1 MKRKLPTRHV
11 SGVHLGTGRICVTG
25 AQINKDLDRD
35 FLSLYIYN
43 KDITMTHITPKKK
56 MVLTS
61 VKVDED
67 RFSDFKVECIR
78 DRFSLTNLVNRCM
91 DLYLNDED
99 FKRAILNHK
108 ED

>member
-1 MKRKLPTRHV
+1 
-11 SGVHLGTGRICVTG
+11 VHLRTGRIYVIG
-25 AQINKDLDRD
+25 GQRAQKNKDSDRD
-35 FLSLYIYN
+35 FSSLYIYN
-43 KDITMTHITPKKK
+43 KDITMTNTTLKKK

-61 VKVDED
+61 VKVNED
-67 RFSDFKVECIR
+67 RFNDFKVECIR

>member
-1 MKRKLPTRHV
+1 
-11 SGVHLGTGRICVTG
+11 
-25 AQINKDLDRD
+25 
-35 FLSLYIYN
+35 
-43 KDITMTHITPKKK
+43 MTKTTLKKK
-56 MVLTS
+56 TVLTS

-67 RFSDFKVECIR
+67 RFNDFKVECIR

-99 FKRAILNHK
+99 FKRAILNYK

>member
-1 MKRKLPTRHV
+1 MHSR
-11 SGVHLGTGRICVTG
+11 TGRIYATG
-25 AQINKDLDRD
+25 GPWAQINKDSDRD
-35 FLSLYIYN
+35 FSSLYIYN
-43 KDITMTHITPKKK
+43 KDITMAHITPKKK

-67 RFSDFKVECIR
+67 RFNDFKVECIR

-99 FKRAILNHK
+99 FKRAILNYK

>member
-1 MKRKLPTRHV
+1 MTN
-11 SGVHLGTGRICVTG
+11 TG
-25 AQINKDLDRD
+25 Q
-35 FLSLYIYN
+35 
-43 KDITMTHITPKKK
+43 KKK

-67 RFSDFKVECIR
+67 RFNDFKVECIR

-99 FKRAILNHK
+99 FKKAIINHK
-108 ED
+108 EE

>member
-1 MKRKLPTRHV
+1 M
-11 SGVHLGTGRICVTG
+11 
-25 AQINKDLDRD
+25 A
-35 FLSLYIYN
+35 
-43 KDITMTHITPKKK
+43 HITPKKQ

-67 RFSDFKVECIR
+67 RFNDFKVECIR

-99 FKRAILNHK
+99 FKRAILNYK

>member
-1 MKRKLPTRHV
+1 VYLE
-11 SGVHLGTGRICVTG
+11 TGRTYATEGAG
-25 AQINKDLDRD
+25 AQKNKDLDRD
-35 FLSLYIYN
+35 FSTLYIYN
-43 KDITMTHITPKKK
+43 KHITMTKTTLKKK
-56 MVLTS
+56 TVLTS

-67 RFSDFKVECIR
+67 RFNDFKVECIR

-99 FKRAILNHK
+99 FKRAILNYK

>member
-1 MKRKLPTRHV
+1 
-11 SGVHLGTGRICVTG
+11 
-25 AQINKDLDRD
+25 
-35 FLSLYIYN
+35 
-43 KDITMTHITPKKK
+43 

-61 VKVDED
+61 VKVDEE
-67 RFSDFKVECIR
+67 RFNDFKVECIR